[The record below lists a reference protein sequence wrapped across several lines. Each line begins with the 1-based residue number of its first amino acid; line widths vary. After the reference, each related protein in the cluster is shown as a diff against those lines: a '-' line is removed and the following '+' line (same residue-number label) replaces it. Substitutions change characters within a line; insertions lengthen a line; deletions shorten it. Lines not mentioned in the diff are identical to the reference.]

1 VSSIPTWLY
10 FGHGGTTSTEAQTAR
25 LPIYD
30 GSKISAEFKD
40 GMLMV
45 MLPKTATAI
54 PKQIE
59 MTVK

>member
-1 VSSIPTWLY
+1 MAERHRRRPR
-10 FGHGGTTSTEAQTAR
+10 R
-25 LPIYD
+25 LVCPFID

-59 MTVK
+59 VTVK